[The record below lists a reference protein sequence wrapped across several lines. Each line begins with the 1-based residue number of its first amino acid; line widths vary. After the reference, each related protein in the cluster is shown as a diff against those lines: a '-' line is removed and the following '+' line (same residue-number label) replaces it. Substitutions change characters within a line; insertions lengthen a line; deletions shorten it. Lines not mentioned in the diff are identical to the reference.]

1 MIPPNKKLLVL
12 AFLAVAAILLVFL
25 VDPRGHNF
33 FPPCVFHQLTGW
45 NCPGCGATRATHDL
59 LRGQL
64 VQAVRD
70 NALFV
75 VALPML
81 AVFAAV
87 SFFRRKSPAKISRHW
102 LWILS
107 LLAVGF
113 GVWRNLPAGAWWNP

>member
-1 MIPPNKKLLVL
+1 MTPPNKKLLVL
-12 AFLAVAAILLVFL
+12 AFLVVTVLLVFL

-59 LRGQL
+59 LHCQL

-75 VALPML
+75 GALPISIW
-81 AVFAAV
+81 FIAV
-87 SFFRRKSPAKISRHW
+87 SWARRMSPLKISLHW

-107 LLAVGF
+107 LLAVAF
-113 GVWRNLPAGAWWNP
+113 GVWRNLPVGAWWNP